1 MPPVADISSRLL
13 SRPVEVARYGLIRA
27 DAQKNRGIAGLTV
40 LIVRDD
46 PIGQA
51 LLGCGQRRPL
61 PVGHPT
67 ASHSAGNAARGSATA
82 VG

>member
-1 MPPVADISSRLL
+1 MADISSHLL

-27 DAQKNRGIAGLTV
+27 DAQKNMGSTSLTM